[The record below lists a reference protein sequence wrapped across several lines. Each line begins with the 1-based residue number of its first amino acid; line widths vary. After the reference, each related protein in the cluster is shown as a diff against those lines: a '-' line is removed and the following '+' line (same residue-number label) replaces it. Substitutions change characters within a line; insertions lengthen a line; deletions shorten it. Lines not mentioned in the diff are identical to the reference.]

1 MRAEPVSG
9 ARLGAGPAPNH
20 LLGGARREVPPPLR
34 ASDGGGVRGS
44 GAWVPC
50 GVRPHISRLLGCW
63 PPSSV
68 LASCSPFRVRNSV
81 FPSPPGG
88 PRDLEGI
95 APLTAFRVT
104 PRPSS
109 GRRARA
115 GARPLSPA
123 PRSRPSSRCPGGR
136 RPLAPLL
143 LSPPGRE
150 SAAHRPGT
158 RRGAG
163 AAPNR
168 PRITSAPLSRFPESL
183 FPLHSPQPLGEPRR
197 DEVRVGGG
205 EGGAPAK
212 ECAEL
217 GGGEPGSRFAL
228 PGGGRLAAR
237 AWIMCCLS
245 RGGAERC
252 QARGGRRLAGQEDRV
267 LMAARK
273 GREGG
278 ALCET
283 CWPGKVQVARGPP
296 FLVTRPHSSRDF
308 SLYPTAPL
316 HSPAKAC
323 TSALV
328 LNPPSSSSA
337 TPFPAPLAARAA
349 PLRVPISVPSL
360 SWSGSGGQGCSS

>member
-1 MRAEPVSG
+1 MLS
-9 ARLGAGPAPNH
+9 
-20 LLGGARREVPPPLR
+20 
-34 ASDGGGVRGS
+34 
-44 GAWVPC
+44 C

-197 DEVRVGGG
+197 DEG
-205 EGGAPAK
+205 
-212 ECAEL
+212 
-217 GGGEPGSRFAL
+217 F
-228 PGGGRLAAR
+228 
-237 AWIMCCLS
+237 
-245 RGGAERC
+245 
-252 QARGGRRLAGQEDRV
+252 
-267 LMAARK
+267 
-273 GREGG
+273 
-278 ALCET
+278 
-283 CWPGKVQVARGPP
+283 
-296 FLVTRPHSSRDF
+296 PH
-308 SLYPTAPL
+308 
-316 HSPAKAC
+316 
-323 TSALV
+323 
-328 LNPPSSSSA
+328 
-337 TPFPAPLAARAA
+337 
-349 PLRVPISVPSL
+349 SL
-360 SWSGSGGQGCSS
+360 SWRGQAPSVGWGSSYEGRWQPELIQPPWSGARTPAEEGGSIWSHGWRLSESGSEGSSLQHP

>member
-205 EGGAPAK
+205 EGGDTREGMCGAGGRGAGVPVCTTRRGPAGR
-212 ECAEL
+212 ESLDHVLFVPRRRREVPGPGRPSVGWT
-217 GGGEPGSRFAL
+217 GGQGPHGRPER
-228 PGGGRLAAR
+228 PGGGGLCVKPAGRV
-237 AWIMCCLS
+237 MC
-245 RGGAERC
+245 R
-252 QARGGRRLAGQEDRV
+252 
-267 LMAARK
+267 
-273 GREGG
+273 
-278 ALCET
+278 
-283 CWPGKVQVARGPP
+283 WPEAPP
-296 FLVTRPHSSRDF
+296 FW
-308 SLYPTAPL
+308 SLGLTPAGT
-316 HSPAKAC
+316 SPC
-323 TSALV
+323 T
-328 LNPPSSSSA
+328 
-337 TPFPAPLAARAA
+337 
-349 PLRVPISVPSL
+349 PLRLYTHRPNPVPLP
-360 SWSGSGGQGCSS
+360 